1 MTDLPQPHLDNCI
14 GPPESESAPI
24 AACLGPP
31 VQCWQRAKRAYLL
44 TEALS
49 VRDKEPTPFTDSL
62 LMETKTQTIHTITTG
77 RVEISGG
84 RIEATCQTS
93 GDTVTLELPY
103 GVVTEAV
110 EKFVTDRLGRWDRDR
125 FLTMLTDLN
134 RAEDAKAEAS
144 K

>member
-1 MTDLPQPHLDNCI
+1 
-14 GPPESESAPI
+14 
-24 AACLGPP
+24 
-31 VQCWQRAKRAYLL
+31 
-44 TEALS
+44 
-49 VRDKEPTPFTDSL
+49 
-62 LMETKTQTIHTITTG
+62 METKTQTIHTITTG

-110 EKFVTDRLGRWDRDR
+110 ERYISDRLSRWDRDR
-125 FLTMLTDLN
+125 LLTMLTDLN